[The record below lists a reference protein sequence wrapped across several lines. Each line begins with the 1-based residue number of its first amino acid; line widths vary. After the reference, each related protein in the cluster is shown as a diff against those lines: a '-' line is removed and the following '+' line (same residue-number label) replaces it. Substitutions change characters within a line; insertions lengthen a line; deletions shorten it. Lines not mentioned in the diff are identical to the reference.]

1 MDYQYDEE
9 EPPVAAEAFAT
20 QAVAEDPS
28 LADWNSWQEAV
39 SALTV
44 TSKRLAEVAKARGYY
59 QPSNDKG
66 KGKGSSG
73 NKGKNKS
80 KGKGKSKGPKG
91 KGKSSFKGNS
101 KGSVPSSS
109 SLSKGKG
116 KPSPTPSQANL
127 AQQQQR
133 LQDSACLTCGS
144 LNHWMKDCPHVSKY
158 SAQMATAGSILD
170 PEGHVVSSWMV
181 SSSTSSE
188 NAEVRLPELAE
199 DLKSMGDEKDLLPE
213 CVLDKLEVVDGIPS
227 NPRILLQYISDD
239 AGYMIADTGCQRQVA
254 GRIWHEQRA
263 REVCPLEVLKSHEA
277 CHFSFGPNK
286 GIPSTARFVYPAGL
300 GGCAVALGIS
310 QVDVKAPALFSRPS
324 FTSLGAVPN
333 IVTGIM
339 HYVALNT
346 ESELCLS
353 PCGHLAIRIDEWP
366 SHNFAWPPALDLSS
380 VPDAWSASAAVL
392 NAVKLKSTQRSFRPP
407 PHAEGTSELG
417 TAMASTLAAAA
428 SACDGVCVQR
438 LSNGAD
444 LLSSEHETL
453 LKDMA
458 LKVFFPKQMATTVL
472 SSMAALTMQ
481 SQSNQLGYVN
491 RPEDCEHPSGLRSY
505 GAGGYR
511 MKICDLCGSRW
522 AHLGQGGELQKCQ
535 PKATPTAKTP
545 LGVLTPKSKAKSQAS
560 SASSGYS
567 PPPSRHFLQQGS
579 LMKGPTYKAPP
590 LPKAKSRLA
599 RQGIYEKQV
608 TEMTQEELLN
618 LHHRW
623 EDMMMRN
630 HLRQDYDFENG
641 EADPDILHPYQED
654 WEREPEDWEMHS
666 QTHSQQDGDWWNQDQ
681 APQYSFPND
690 ASQIPVPQD

>member
-20 QAVAEDPS
+20 QAVAEGPS

-101 KGSVPSSS
+101 KGSLPSSS

-181 SSSTSSE
+181 SSSASSE

-324 FTSLGAVPN
+324 FTSLGAEPN

-618 LHHRW
+618 
-623 EDMMMRN
+623 
-630 HLRQDYDFENG
+630 
-641 EADPDILHPYQED
+641 
-654 WEREPEDWEMHS
+654 
-666 QTHSQQDGDWWNQDQ
+666 
-681 APQYSFPND
+681 
-690 ASQIPVPQD
+690 

>member
-1 MDYQYDEE
+1 M
-9 EPPVAAEAFAT
+9 
-20 QAVAEDPS
+20 
-28 LADWNSWQEAV
+28 

-324 FTSLGAVPN
+324 FTSLGAEPN

-392 NAVKLKSTQRSFRPP
+392 NVVKLKSTQRSFRPP
-407 PHAEGTSELG
+407 APQS
-417 TAMASTLAAAA
+417 
-428 SACDGVCVQR
+428 SAPQWLRRWR
-438 LSNGAD
+438 L
-444 LLSSEHETL
+444 LLQHVMEYVYNVS
-453 LKDMA
+453 
-458 LKVFFPKQMATTVL
+458 QM
-472 SSMAALTMQ
+472 
-481 SQSNQLGYVN
+481 
-491 RPEDCEHPSGLRSY
+491 
-505 GAGGYR
+505 
-511 MKICDLCGSRW
+511 
-522 AHLGQGGELQKCQ
+522 
-535 PKATPTAKTP
+535 
-545 LGVLTPKSKAKSQAS
+545 VLTY
-560 SASSGYS
+560 SAVS
-567 PPPSRHFLQQGS
+567 
-579 LMKGPTYKAPP
+579 MKPC
-590 LPKAKSRLA
+590 
-599 RQGIYEKQV
+599 
-608 TEMTQEELLN
+608 
-618 LHHRW
+618 
-623 EDMMMRN
+623 
-630 HLRQDYDFENG
+630 
-641 EADPDILHPYQED
+641 
-654 WEREPEDWEMHS
+654 
-666 QTHSQQDGDWWNQDQ
+666 
-681 APQYSFPND
+681 
-690 ASQIPVPQD
+690 